1 MFKSLNEKD
10 KKKIYTLLSLA
21 AVCIIALI
29 ALSKEPG
36 EKENEKETS
45 AKKDESIVTVDSNQ
59 NDLEQKLVKI
69 LSQIEGAGTIDVMV
83 TFDSSEE
90 IHPAYNTNS
99 TTETTKEKDS
109 QGGERTTTTSSENK
123 TMITSTSNGPVVVK
137 TSDATVKGVLVVA
150 SGATD
155 PIVKEKL
162 YKAVQTALQV
172 QGHQVEIY
180 AK

>member
-1 MFKSLNEKD
+1 MFKNLNEKD
-10 KKKIYTLLSLA
+10 KKKIYSLLSLA
-21 AVCIIALI
+21 VVCIIALI
-29 ALSKEPG
+29 ALSQVPSDKDS
-36 EKENEKETS
+36 EKETIS
-45 AKKDESIVTVDSNQ
+45 SKDESIVTIDSNQ

-69 LSQIEGAGTIDVMV
+69 LSQIEGAGAVDVMV

-90 IHPAYNTNS
+90 LHPAYNTNS

-137 TSDATVKGVLVVA
+137 TSEATVKGVLVVS

-155 PIVKEKL
+155 PVVKEKL

>member
-1 MFKSLNEKD
+1 MFKNLNEKD
-10 KKKIYTLLSLA
+10 KKKIYSLLSLA
-21 AVCIIALI
+21 VVCIIALI
-29 ALSKEPG
+29 ALSQAPSDKDS
-36 EKENEKETS
+36 EKETIS
-45 AKKDESIVTVDSNQ
+45 SKDEEIVTIDSNQ

-69 LSQIEGAGTIDVMV
+69 LSQIEGAGTVDVMV

-90 IHPAYNTNS
+90 LHPAYNTNS

-137 TSDATVKGVLVVA
+137 TSEAKVKGVLVVA

-155 PIVKEKL
+155 SVVKEKL